1 MNKKLIK
8 MTKTQTKNAHI
19 LTKLKMETKNIQIQM
34 FIILIET
41 TVSQWY

>member
-1 MNKKLIK
+1 

-41 TVSQWY
+41 TVSQ